1 MTSHS
6 AVVKRFGCREA
17 LLWVTFLYP
26 AHPCAAPFGRLR
38 RAALLLQRACTSK
51 EKVTRRKAKAFALNK
66 KAKTKPLDL
75 GPPA

>member
-17 LLWVTFLYP
+17 LLLVTFLYA
-26 AHPCAAPFGRLR
+26 AHPCAAPFGRRR

-51 EKVTRRKAKAFALNK
+51 EK
-66 KAKTKPLDL
+66 
-75 GPPA
+75 